1 MIRQV
6 IPYAQS
12 RDRIQ
17 SGDVLLFRG
26 TGSVAWC
33 VSVVTKSPYNHA
45 ALAAW
50 WGDVLMCVET
60 RGLRNARAV
69 VLSSQVRAYPC
80 RIDVYRYA
88 LPTRFRIETPSIV
101 PGSPLPARAAA
112 WAIRKTCTTYG
123 WWAIVR
129 ALVQRFPGSRLIWR
143 PSTND
148 TRPGPLDCS
157 ALCSNSYRHAGDD
170 LCPGLSDTDTTP
182 ADLATSKKLNYVFTI
197 GR

>member
-6 IPYAQS
+6 IPYA
-12 RDRIQ
+12 RARERIQ
-17 SGDVLLFRG
+17 DGDILLFRG
-26 TGSVAWC
+26 CGLVAWG
-33 VSVVTKSPYNHA
+33 VSAIIHSPYNHA

-69 VLSSQVRAYPC
+69 VLSSQVRGRPSQ
-80 RIDVYRYA
+80 IDVYRYDQNA
-88 LPTRFRIETPSIV
+88 TGPTAYRLLSS
-101 PGSPLPARAAA
+101 SPIPARAAA
-112 WAIRKTCTTYG
+112 WAVRKTATPYG

-129 ALVQRFPGSRLIWR
+129 ALIQRLPGSRLIWR

-148 TRPGPLDCS
+148 ARPGPLNCS
-157 ALCSNSYRHAGDD
+157 ALASDSYRHAGDD

-182 ADLATSKKLNYVFTI
+182 ADLAASNKLKYAFTI